1 MSGLLRRFRRP
12 KPKEEEEAPADAPV
26 EPTEEDADIYPHR
39 GPPRRRGDPDI
50 EPEPEPRPGSVES
63 GDEVAAEP
71 DPVSVEIGPA
81 PASEPSLDPPKSPGG
96 EPDSPVPARP
106 EPVPDGPAP
115 EIPLPS
121 RPPLPLADAD
131 AGRPAH
137 RPLSAPTRCFL
148 CGTEMNG
155 STCPT
160 CRMTWNE

>member
-96 EPDSPVPARP
+96 GPDSPVPARRSRSRTVLLP
-106 EPVPDGPAP
+106 RFPFRAVR
-115 EIPLPS
+115 PS
-121 RPPLPLADAD
+121 RWRTPMPV
-131 AGRPAH
+131 
-137 RPLSAPTRCFL
+137 APRIV
-148 CGTEMNG
+148 
-155 STCPT
+155 
-160 CRMTWNE
+160 R